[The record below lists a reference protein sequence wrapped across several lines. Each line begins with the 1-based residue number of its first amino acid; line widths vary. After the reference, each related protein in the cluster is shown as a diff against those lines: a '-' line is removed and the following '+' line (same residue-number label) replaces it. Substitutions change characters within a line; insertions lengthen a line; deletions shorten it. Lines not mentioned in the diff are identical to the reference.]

1 MDKSGIFV
9 GITVG
14 SVSVFIIF
22 SALFI
27 IPMGTDE
34 TTKQMQ
40 NQINENE
47 IQVQNQIDTINNL
60 ILEESKHYH

>member
-40 NQINENE
+40 NQIDAVSYTHLTLPTNRE
-47 IQVQNQIDTINNL
+47 V
-60 ILEESKHYH
+60 

>member
-40 NQINENE
+40 NI
-47 IQVQNQIDTINNL
+47 
-60 ILEESKHYH
+60 SKHRDGGNKKIKRMDR